1 MGSRIRHPPPERRRR
16 AVAIM
21 TALAALAGAGALVIP
36 QSSSGSIDSL
46 NSQIAD
52 AKQQAQSLSSQV
64 QQVSDQLAAVQGEAI
79 AAAQREAQLNAVLAQ
94 GEERERQLEA
104 AVAEAKDRLAAA
116 RDQLQ
121 SSLHALSNRLVAIYR
136 DNMPDTFELLL
147 SSDGYD
153 DLQTRA
159 EYLSRIEQAD
169 AALVQNVRTMR
180 DAVRIRLGEVSDAQ
194 AKAHAFNVRI
204 ATARDQIASVRA
216 SAEARAA
223 QLASLRAQRQAAIEG
238 LQSQIGT
245 WTKRVSHLEAVS
257 ASEASSQI
265 SDWVGQ
271 WAIPESIVQCESG
284 GNFQAVNPSSGAGGA
299 YQILPSTWDL
309 YGGEGL
315 PQNASPQVQSE
326 IAAQIWTDSGAAAW
340 ECAQ

>member
-1 MGSRIRHPPPERRRR
+1 
-16 AVAIM
+16 VA
-21 TALAALAGAGALVIP
+21 TLAALAASWALLVP
-36 QSSSGSIDSL
+36 QPSSGSIDSL
-46 NSQIAD
+46 NNQIAD

-64 QQVSDQLAAVQGEAI
+64 QQVSDQLSAAQSEAI
-79 AAAQREAQLNAVLAQ
+79 AAAQREAQLNTVLAQ
-94 GEERERQLEA
+94 GEERERELEA
-104 AVAEAKDRLAAA
+104 AVAEAKDHLAAA

-121 SSLHALSNRLVAIYR
+121 SSLNSLSNRLVEIYKEG
-136 DNMPDTFELLL
+136 MPDTLDVLL
-147 SSDGYD
+147 SSDGFD

-169 AALVQNVRTMR
+169 SALVHNVRTMR
-180 DAVRIRLGEVSDAQ
+180 DAVRIRLGEVSEAQ

-216 SAEARAA
+216 NAEARAA
-223 QLASLRAQRQAAIEG
+223 QLASLRAQRQTAIAS

-257 ASEASSQI
+257 ASQASEQI

-284 GNFQAVNPSSGAGGA
+284 GNWQAVNPSSGAGGA

-315 PQNASPQVQSE
+315 PQNASPQQQSQ
-326 IAAQIWTDSGAAAW
+326 IAAQIWADSGAAAW

>member
-1 MGSRIRHPPPERRRR
+1 MGSTTRHPPPHRRRR
-16 AVAIM
+16 APAIPA
-21 TALAALAGAGALVIP
+21 ALAALAGVAALVIP
-36 QSSSGSIDSL
+36 QPSAGSVDSL
-46 NSQIAD
+46 NSHIAD
-52 AKQQAQSLSSQV
+52 AKQQAQSLSAQV
-64 QQVSDQLAAVQGEAI
+64 QQVSDQLSAAQGEAI

-94 GEERERQLEA
+94 GEERERELEA
-104 AVAEAKDRLAAA
+104 AVVETKQHLAAA

-121 SSLHALSNRLVAIYR
+121 SSLRALSNRLVAIYKEG
-136 DNMPDTFELLL
+136 MPDTLDVLL

-153 DLQTRA
+153 DLQTRS

-169 AALVQNVRTMR
+169 ASLVQNVRTMR
-180 DAVRIRLGEVSDAQ
+180 DAVRIRLGEVADAQ
-194 AKAHAFNVRI
+194 AKAHEFNVRI
-204 ATARDQIASVRA
+204 ATARDQIAAVRA
-216 SAEARAA
+216 DAEARAA
-223 QLASLRAQRQAAIEG
+223 QLASLRAQRQAAIES

-257 ASEASSQI
+257 ASQASSQI

-284 GNFQAVNPSSGAGGA
+284 GNWQAVNPSSGAGGA

-309 YGGEGL
+309 YGGEGQ
-315 PQNASPQVQSE
+315 PQNASPQQQSE
-326 IAAQIWTDSGAAAW
+326 IAAQIWADSGAAAW